1 MAASTDIVQ
10 AVEQRLGEIEAQLS
24 SYDDLVRERERLR
37 RALHELR
44 TDSTAARA
52 GATARPATGRRGP
65 RRRGS
70 GRRAQ
75 RGSNVAAITSF
86 VAANPG
92 STAAEIAAGTG
103 IDRSVVYSATSRL
116 ASAGRLRRAPK
127 GDRQV
132 GYESANGGSSSGD

>member
-10 AVEQRLGEIEAQLS
+10 AVELRLEEIESQLS
-24 SYDDLVRERERLR
+24 SHDDLVRERDRLR

-44 TDSTAARA
+44 TDALAPRAAA
-52 GATARPATGRRGP
+52 GARTGSTRRGT

-75 RGSNVAAITSF
+75 RGSNVRAIVDY

-116 ASAGRLRRAPK
+116 AGAGRLRRAPK

-132 GYESANGGSSSGD
+132 GYETGDGGSSGG